1 MILETTSSNHRASI
15 FFNRWLHRIS
25 RILAVLGTPTTG
37 LPYTHDFWLKCPLFW
52 LRFHYEPRTT
62 LFTPRQSDLIGGP
75 SLEDLG
81 SQRMTLLVTS
91 VGHSWKHNTWNFGDE
106 TVSGDCDPFTGLT
119 LFDLVNFLRLTWTRQ
134 HMRPGHFMFQRN
146 QLHRNVLSTS

>member
-1 MILETTSSNHRASI
+1 MAGVDIEQVKQILFRYWEQPD
-15 FFNRWLHRIS
+15 
-25 RILAVLGTPTTG
+25 PTTG

-62 LFTPRQSDLIGGP
+62 LFTPTESDLIGGP

-91 VGHSWKHNTWNFGDE
+91 VGHRWKHDTWNFGDK
-106 TVSGDCDPFTGLT
+106 TVNGDSDPFTGLT
-119 LFDLVNFLRLTWTRQ
+119 LFDLSGKDVYDPPQLPEVDMDTSAHAPRSLHVPKRS
-134 HMRPGHFMFQRN
+134 
-146 QLHRNVLSTS
+146 QLHRNVQSTS